1 MIGNEKINI
10 VFNKQESALQVKQIS
25 NELIQD
31 KNYHIN
37 LTKQRTDVASQTK
50 KLDKRK
56 ISHSPHKK

>member
-37 LTKQRTDVASQTK
+37 LTKQRTDIASQTK

-56 ISHSPHKK
+56 ISYSPHKK

>member
-56 ISHSPHKK
+56 ISH